1 MALGNDRHDARGGAR
16 GGSPELSLELALV
29 APSLQ
34 GLHLLVLQRMGVLT
48 EVFTSVGEVWR
59 GFAARKR
66 TQGKLVRLR
75 GRCGGPPAL
84 VLHSAMVA
92 APLPQHPVGRGR
104 GTVKRDGDERMGCEL
119 FEMGKRS
126 GGRGWVAGEVQ
137 FIGAQPGTDTR
148 GGSGRLSSCAESMVR

>member
-104 GTVKRDGDERMGCEL
+104 GTVKRHGDERMGCEL

-126 GGRGWVAGEVQ
+126 GGGGGWPA
-137 FIGAQPGTDTR
+137 R
-148 GGSGRLSSCAESMVR
+148 CNL